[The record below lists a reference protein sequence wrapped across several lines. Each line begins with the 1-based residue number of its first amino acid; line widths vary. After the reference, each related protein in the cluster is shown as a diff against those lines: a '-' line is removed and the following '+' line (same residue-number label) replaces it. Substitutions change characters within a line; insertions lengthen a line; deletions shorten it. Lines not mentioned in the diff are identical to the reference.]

1 MNELHAYYQN
11 NTFVGVYIQYVVAV
25 VYIVFAE
32 LIFLYLNL
40 IIISYCNEYNH
51 KFQNNKI

>member
-11 NTFVGVYIQYVVAV
+11 NTFVGVYIQYVMAV

-32 LIFLYLNL
+32 IIFLYLNFF
-40 IIISYCNEYNH
+40 ISHYYLL
-51 KFQNNKI
+51 